1 MADVLIPVD
10 AMSTGLKKEIA
21 LQLFYSSIQSV
32 EITEQGMNYVI
43 AITTDTDAIRL
54 LAQKKELS
62 ELRSSGTLTTE
73 QSFLNIGIMGMQ
85 HIETLNWHK
94 QNIDS
99 TLQMLKSM

>member
-10 AMSTGLKKEIA
+10 AMSTWLKKEIA

-43 AITTDTDAIRL
+43 A
-54 LAQKKELS
+54 QKKELS
-62 ELRSSGTLTTE
+62 ELRSSGTLATE